1 MKRFLFHILLFTV
14 VLVVLFTL
22 ITIVTDKG
30 LRRSESGN
38 LKEWNDIFAGKI
50 NSDIIIQGSS
60 RAWVQ
65 FDTYII
71 DSVLHANS
79 YNFGMDGSPFD
90 VQFVRYKAYV
100 AHNAYPKLII
110 QNVDWDLLD
119 KNTSVYQK
127 YQLLP
132 FLNDTVFKEQLLAE
146 KLLPKTDIYLP
157 LFRYSGQTKAI
168 QLGFSEFFGL
178 KHVVSEK
185 HKGFAGASL
194 AWDGKN
200 FGKKKLQGKI
210 EWKINPEVEK
220 QFIEF
225 LLDCQQKKIKVLLV
239 HAPVYYEHTKL
250 FTAHKELVFY
260 YKTLAHKYDAY
271 FLDLSEDSLSFS
283 KSNFYNVTHL
293 NKSGSE
299 LFTIKLTRRMKE
311 MGLLNKE

>member
-1 MKRFLFHILLFTV
+1 MKRFLSHILIFTAIII
-14 VLVVLFTL
+14 VLFWM

-30 LRRSESGN
+30 LHRSESGN
-38 LKEWNDIFAGKI
+38 LKEWTDIFSGRI

-65 FDTYII
+65 YNTYII
-71 DSVLHANS
+71 DSALHTNS

-90 VQFVRYKAYV
+90 VQYARFKAYL

-119 KNTSVYQK
+119 RNTSVYQK

-132 FLNDTVFKEQLLAE
+132 FLSDSTFKRLILDE
-146 KLLPKTDIYLP
+146 KLLPKADIYLP
-157 LFRYSGQTKAI
+157 VFKYSGQTKAI

-178 KHVVSEK
+178 KHVVSDR
-185 HKGFAGASL
+185 HKGYAGATL

-200 FGKKKLQGKI
+200 FDKKKLQGKI
-210 EWKINPEVEK
+210 EWKKNPEVETLFI
-220 QFIEF
+220 QFLVE
-225 LLDCQQKKIKVLLV
+225 CKRNKIKVLLV

-250 FTAHKELVFY
+250 FGAHNELVFF
-260 YKTLAHKYDAY
+260 YKNLAAKYDAD
-271 FLDLSEDSLSFS
+271 FMDFSEDSISFS

-293 NKSGSE
+293 NKKGSE
-299 LFTIKLTRRMKE
+299 LFTLKLTRQMKK
-311 MGLLNKE
+311 MGILNK